1 MHESVVLKI
10 CQIGIV
16 IKDFVEI
23 QDLELN
29 SRREVTKLVQ
39 EYKWTT
45 EKCIFNKISVPF
57 T

>member
-39 EYKWTT
+39 EYEWTT